1 MENNYLVFDS
11 GYRGDCKTE
20 AAEQT
25 DLAAWID
32 FNLPWV
38 IWFHVPNEGKRLLS
52 GVINKNMGVKKGV
65 ADIIILSQGYLH
77 DCGVIEL
84 KRKDKKK
91 SKVSEDQK
99 QFLSRCQSQGIFSA
113 LTYGKDE
120 AVKAIK
126 IYFTGS
132 DDNDKFALYVSEQRK
147 QRRIK

>member
-1 MENNYLVFDS
+1 MKNNYLIFDS

-20 AAEQT
+20 TAEQT

-32 FNLPWV
+32 FYLPWV

-84 KRKDKKK
+84 KRKDKRK
-91 SKVSEDQK
+91 SKVSSEQND
-99 QFLSRCQSQGIFSA
+99 FLSDCRDEGVFSA
-113 LTYGKDE
+113 LCYGKDE
-120 AVKAIK
+120 AIKAMK

-132 DDNDKFALYVSEQRK
+132 DDDAKFALYVSEQRK